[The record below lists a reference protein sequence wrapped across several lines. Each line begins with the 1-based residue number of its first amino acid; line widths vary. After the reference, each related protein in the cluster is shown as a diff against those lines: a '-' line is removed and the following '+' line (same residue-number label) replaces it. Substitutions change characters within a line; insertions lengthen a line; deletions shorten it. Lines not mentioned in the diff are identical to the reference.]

1 MTAWPSPSRSVR
13 FGPTAA
19 TALLARLGS
28 AQAASGPTH
37 FHLRCKCRG
46 ASKSHLS
53 SAVSVAWPVSSSSWA
68 MDRAFPFLTKLLA
81 KTPYAERNQDDG
93 KNRQRQEIGP
103 QRDDPT
109 SF

>member
-1 MTAWPSPSRSVR
+1 
-13 FGPTAA
+13 
-19 TALLARLGS
+19 
-28 AQAASGPTH
+28 
-37 FHLRCKCRG
+37 
-46 ASKSHLS
+46 
-53 SAVSVAWPVSSSSWA
+53 

-81 KTPYAERNQDDG
+81 KTPDAERNQDDG